1 METFPGEGVIKEK
14 FPNSRKHSHRRVCG
28 EFRNLRGQ
36 HNQEGEKKPPQNRHL
51 TTTSSGE
58 VAQMLAST
66 TSERR
71 MDREVRA
78 ASLALRVSTGPECL
92 EDNLRELT

>member
-1 METFPGEGVIKEK
+1 METRPGEGVIK
-14 FPNSRKHSHRRVCG
+14 FLNSRKPYPITGRSVGSFGISEGNITRRG
-28 EFRNLRGQ
+28 G
-36 HNQEGEKKPPQNRHL
+36 KTPQNRRL
-51 TTTSSGE
+51 TTTASEE

-66 TSERR
+66 TSEQR
-71 MDREVRA
+71 MDREARA

>member
-36 HNQEGEKKPPQNRHL
+36 HNGGGGNPQNTQL
-51 TTTSSGE
+51 TATASRE
-58 VAQMLAST
+58 AAQMLEST
-66 TSERR
+66 TSKQGLVSEAQ
-71 MDREVRA
+71 A
-78 ASLALRVSTGPECL
+78 A
-92 EDNLRELT
+92 

>member
-1 METFPGEGVIKEK
+1 MGSFGISESNITRRGE
-14 FPNSRKHSHRRVCG
+14 
-28 EFRNLRGQ
+28 
-36 HNQEGEKKPPQNRHL
+36 KPPQNRHL

-66 TSERR
+66 TSEQR